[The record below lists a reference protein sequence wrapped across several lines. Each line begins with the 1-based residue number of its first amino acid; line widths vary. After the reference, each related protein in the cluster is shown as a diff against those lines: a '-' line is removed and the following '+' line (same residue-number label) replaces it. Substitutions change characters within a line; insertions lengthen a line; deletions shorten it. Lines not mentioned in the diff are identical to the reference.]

1 MRGRSSAFSPL
12 HSPPPRPSPAPF
24 AVHASTPTTPASDF
38 AFLVAANAAAAPS
51 RPGGNAAALSSPTT
65 SAAFTALF
73 SDFEMGA
80 VSLDGFRARMR
91 SLGVAETPE
100 ATRLLSQAGHIRL
113 AELKAALRRGGAED
127 GGFGGGGG
135 PVAGGVRSAATHF
148 STAALGDIDN
158 RAAGRALGLVARGE
172 HAPYGAFEESG
183 VGALLAGRGDSLP
196 RAATSDAS
204 PTAELSTHASKLR
217 SLRAVEYIDSDA
229 VRDALTSSFALPAA
243 ADGARARARSLL
255 SQIDAGAV
263 READVPAR
271 LLEMTGVSLTD
282 APDLVP
288 IFRTFF
294 RTGKLDLQRAS
305 ESGLALALSRNLH
318 GSNLREGL
326 RRAFNRAQHSPT
338 HSLSQSFC

>member
-1 MRGRSSAFSPL
+1 
-12 HSPPPRPSPAPF
+12 
-24 AVHASTPTTPASDF
+24 
-38 AFLVAANAAAAPS
+38 
-51 RPGGNAAALSSPTT
+51 
-65 SAAFTALF
+65 
-73 SDFEMGA
+73 MGA
-80 VSLDGFRARMR
+80 VSLDVFRARMR
-91 SLGVAETPE
+91 ALGVAETPE

-127 GGFGGGGG
+127 GAFGGGGG
-135 PVAGGVRSAATHF
+135 APVAGGVRSAAALF
-148 STAALGDIDN
+148 STSALGDIDN

-217 SLRAVEYIDSDA
+217 SLRAVECIDSDA
-229 VRDALTSSFALPAA
+229 VRDALTSTFALPAA

-271 LLEMTGVSLTD
+271 LLEMTGVALAD

-305 ESGLALALSRNLH
+305 ESGLVLVFFSAACVTRNLYCVPSCAM
-318 GSNLREGL
+318 GCVALL
-326 RRAFNRAQHSPT
+326 NRAPPPLSP
-338 HSLSQSFC
+338 LLFQSFC